1 MELLIKNAAVYD
13 PVNGIKGDR
22 TDVSIKDGKIVD
34 KVSSGCT
41 GIDAGG
47 RLVMAG
53 GVDAHSHIAG
63 SKVNVGR
70 LMRPE
75 DSRAGIKPR
84 TKTTRPCTGYT
95 VPNVYA
101 MGYRYA
107 NMGYTT
113 VFEAAQA
120 IMKARHTHEELEEIP
135 IIDKGALTLF
145 GSNWPTMDFVRENDM
160 DKLAAY
166 VSWGLLASRGF
177 GIKIVNPGGGE
188 MWGFGKNVTGLD
200 DVVPEFEV
208 TPSQIIT
215 SLMKVNEMLG
225 LPHSVHLHC
234 NNLGKPGNYTTTL
247 ESMKLA
253 KQVKAGKDRQVMHVT
268 HLTFNA
274 WGGTNWGD
282 FESRADEIAKYLNNN
297 DNVTT
302 DMGQL
307 IFGNA
312 TTMTADGPVQYANAK
327 LLHAKWGN
335 GDVELEDSSGV
346 VPITYVKQ
354 ISIHA
359 IMWAIGLELALLT
372 DDPYKVLLTTDH
384 PNGGPFVNYPEV
396 IALLMSNRKRQ
407 EEIATLHK
415 AVHSQTKIPGIDR
428 ELDFN
433 DIAIMTRAGTSK
445 VLGLLEHGKG
455 HLGIGAD
462 ADISIYDIKPD
473 EIDPSAEHSKIKS
486 AFSSAAYTIKGGE
499 IVARDG
505 EITATPA
512 GRTFWVD
519 AKVPQSHT
527 DEMMKDI
534 RAKFKNYYS
543 INLANYM
550 VQDAYVTHQNVIKA
564 GVGTAASE
572 VD

>member
-1 MELLIKNAAVYD
+1 MELLIKNAALFD
-13 PVNGIKGDR
+13 PKNGIKGDK
-22 TDVSIKDGKIVD
+22 TDICIKDGKVGG
-34 KVSSGCT
+34 KVGSSAKV
-41 GIDAGG
+41 IDAGG
-47 RLVMAG
+47 RLVMPG

-63 SKVNVGR
+63 AKVNVGR

-75 DSRAGIKPR
+75 DTRIGIKPR
-84 TKTTRPCTGYT
+84 TKITRPQTGYT

-107 NMGYTT
+107 QMGYTT

-145 GSNWPTMDFVRENDM
+145 GSNWPTMDFVREKDM

-166 VSWGLLASRGF
+166 VAWGLLASRGF
-177 GIKIVNPGGGE
+177 GVKVVNPGGGE

-200 DVVPEFEV
+200 DVVPNFDV
-208 TPSQIIT
+208 TPREIIV

-234 NNLGKPGNYTTTL
+234 NNLGKPGNIKTTL
-247 ESMKLA
+247 ASMELA
-253 KQVKAGKDRQVMHVT
+253 NQVKASKDRQVLHVT
-268 HLTFNA
+268 HATFNA

-282 FESRADEIAKYLNNN
+282 FESKADEVANYINNC
-297 DNVTT
+297 DNVTI

-307 IFGNA
+307 VFGSA

-335 GDVELEDSSGV
+335 GDVELEDASGV
-346 VPITYVKQ
+346 VPIFYVKQ
-354 ISIHA
+354 ISVHA

-372 DDPYKVLLTTDH
+372 KDPYKVLLTTDH

-396 IALLMSNRKRQ
+396 IALLMSNKKRQ
-407 EEIATLHK
+407 EEIKTVHE
-415 AVHSQTKIPGIDR
+415 AVHKRTKIPGIDR

-433 DIAIMTRAGTSK
+433 DIAIMTRAGSAK
-445 VLGLLEHGKG
+445 VLGLLDTKG

-462 ADISIYDIKPD
+462 ADIAIYDLKPD
-473 EIDPSAEHSKIKS
+473 QIDPSVEHAKVKS
-486 AFSSAAYTIKGGE
+486 AFQSAAYTIKGGE
-499 IVARDG
+499 VVVKDG
-505 EITATPA
+505 RITATPM
-512 GRTFWVD
+512 GRTYWVD
-519 AKVPQSHT
+519 ASVPPEHT
-527 DEMMKDI
+527 EIMMKDI
-534 RAKFKNYYS
+534 RNKFKNYYS
-543 INLANYM
+543 IGLASYM
-550 VQDAYVTHQNVIKA
+550 VQDAYLTHPKVVKA
-564 GVGTAASE
+564 GAIPAE
-572 VD
+572 VR

>member
-1 MELLIKNAAVYD
+1 MELLIKNGAVYD
-13 PVNGIKGDR
+13 PVNGIKGDKA
-22 TDVSIKDGKIVD
+22 DISIKDGKIVN
-34 KVSSGCT
+34 KVSSNASV
-41 GIDAGG
+41 IDAGG
-47 RLVMAG
+47 RLVMPG

-63 SKVNVGR
+63 AKVNVGR
-70 LMRPE
+70 IMRPE
-75 DSRAGIKPR
+75 DSRAGVRPR
-84 TKTTRPCTGYT
+84 TKITRPMSGYT

-107 NMGYTT
+107 QMGYTT

-145 GSNWPTMDFVRENDM
+145 GSNWPTMDYVREKDM

-166 VSWGLLASRGF
+166 VAWGLLASRGY
-177 GIKIVNPGGGE
+177 GIKVVNPGGGE
-188 MWGFGKNVTGLD
+188 MWGFGKNVTGID
-200 DVVPEFEV
+200 DVVPDFEV
-208 TPSQIIT
+208 TPRDIIV

-234 NNLGKPGNYTTTL
+234 NNLGKPGNYKTTL
-247 ESMKLA
+247 ASMELA
-253 KQVKAGKDRQVMHVT
+253 NQVKASMDRQVLHVT
-268 HLTFNA
+268 HLTFNC

-282 FESRADEIAKYLNNN
+282 FESKADEIANFLNQN

-307 IFGNA
+307 VFGSA

-335 GDVELEDSSGV
+335 GDVELEDASGV
-346 VPITYVKQ
+346 VPIFYAKQ

-359 IMWAIGLELALLT
+359 IMWAMGLELALLT
-372 DDPYKVLLTTDH
+372 KDPYQVLLTTDH

-396 IALLMSNRKRQ
+396 VALLMSNKKRQ
-407 EEIATLHK
+407 EEIKTLHE
-415 AVHSQTKIPGIDR
+415 AVHKRTKIPGIDR

-433 DIAIMTRAGTSK
+433 DIAIMTRAGSAK
-445 VLGLLEHGKG
+445 VLGLLDTKG
-455 HLGIGAD
+455 HLGAGAD
-462 ADISIYDIKPD
+462 ADLAIFDIKPD
-473 EIDPSAEHSKIKS
+473 QIDPSVEHAKIKS

-499 IVARDG
+499 IVVKDG
-505 EITATPA
+505 QITATPM

-519 AKVPQSHT
+519 ASVADEHT
-527 DEMMKDI
+527 SVMMKDI
-534 RAKFKNYYS
+534 NMKFRNYYS

-550 VQDAYVTHQNVIKA
+550 VQDAYLTHPYVLKA
-564 GVGTAASE
+564 GGIPVEAR
-572 VD
+572 

>member
-1 MELLIKNAAVYD
+1 MELLIKNAALFD
-13 PVNGIKGDR
+13 PKNGIKGDK
-22 TDVSIKDGKIVD
+22 TDICIKDGKVGG
-34 KVSSGCT
+34 KVGSSAKV
-41 GIDAGG
+41 IDAGG
-47 RLVMAG
+47 RLVMPG

-63 SKVNVGR
+63 AKVNVGR

-75 DSRAGIKPR
+75 DTRIGIKPR
-84 TKTTRPCTGYT
+84 TKITRPQTGYT

-107 NMGYTT
+107 QMGYTT

-145 GSNWPTMDFVRENDM
+145 GSNWPTMDFVREKDM

-166 VSWGLLASRGF
+166 VAWGLLASRGF
-177 GIKIVNPGGGE
+177 GVKVVNPGGGE

-200 DVVPEFEV
+200 DVVPNFDV
-208 TPSQIIT
+208 TPREIIV

-234 NNLGKPGNYTTTL
+234 NNLGKPGNIKTTL
-247 ESMKLA
+247 ASMELA
-253 KQVKAGKDRQVMHVT
+253 NQVKASKDRQVLHVT
-268 HLTFNA
+268 HATFNA

-282 FESRADEIAKYLNNN
+282 FESKADEVANYINNC
-297 DNVTT
+297 DNVTI

-307 IFGNA
+307 VFGSA

-335 GDVELEDSSGV
+335 GDVELEDASGV
-346 VPITYVKQ
+346 VPIFYVKQ
-354 ISIHA
+354 ISVHA

-372 DDPYKVLLTTDH
+372 KDPYKVLLTTDH

-396 IALLMSNRKRQ
+396 IALLMSNKKRQ
-407 EEIATLHK
+407 EEIKTVHE
-415 AVHSQTKIPGIDR
+415 AVHKRTKIPGIDR

-433 DIAIMTRAGTSK
+433 DIAIMTRAGSAK
-445 VLGLLEHGKG
+445 VLGLLDTKG

-462 ADISIYDIKPD
+462 ADIAIYDLKPD
-473 EIDPSAEHSKIKS
+473 QIDPSVEHAKVKS
-486 AFSSAAYTIKGGE
+486 AFQSAAYTIKGGE
-499 IVARDG
+499 VVVKDG
-505 EITATPA
+505 QITATPM
-512 GRTFWVD
+512 GRTYWVD
-519 AKVPQSHT
+519 ASVPPEHT
-527 DEMMKDI
+527 EIMMKDI
-534 RAKFKNYYS
+534 RNKFKNYYS
-543 INLANYM
+543 IGLANYM
-550 VQDAYVTHQNVIKA
+550 VQDAYLTHPKVVKA
-564 GVGTAASE
+564 GAIPVEAR
-572 VD
+572 